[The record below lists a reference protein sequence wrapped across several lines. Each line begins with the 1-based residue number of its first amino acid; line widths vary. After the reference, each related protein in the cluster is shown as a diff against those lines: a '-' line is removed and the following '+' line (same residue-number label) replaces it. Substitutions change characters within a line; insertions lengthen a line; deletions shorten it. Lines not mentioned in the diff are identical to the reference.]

1 MKLSEIGEFALI
13 DRLAVLARGG
23 AGVIQGIGDD
33 CAVLEAGAPGTVL
46 LFTTDL
52 LIEHVHFDRATTPAR
67 ALGRKALAANLS
79 DVAAMGGTPR
89 FFLVNLAAPP
99 HTPVEWV
106 EALYAG
112 IGERADASGAA
123 LVGGDTA
130 ASPDAIHLAIALLGE
145 CPEAEVIYRHG
156 ARPGDS
162 IFVTGSPGESAAG
175 LALLTAELA
184 GGFDPGADRAAFEAL
199 KARHLD
205 PEPRLNAGRALA
217 RARAATALIDVSDGL
232 LADLGH
238 VLARSGCGAR
248 VEAARVP
255 VSPALAAAG
264 ARLGLDPLALAL
276 AGGEDYELLFTAPPG
291 AAPEALSRL
300 LGVAVSRIGAI
311 TPGPDR
317 ARVVDAAEKEV
328 PILPSGFDHFRP
340 R

>member
-1 MKLSEIGEFALI
+1 MKLSEIGEFGLI
-13 DRLAVLARGG
+13 DRLARLARSG

-33 CAVLEAGAPGTVL
+33 CAVLEGGAPGTAL

-52 LIEHVHFDRATTPAR
+52 LIEQVHFDRATTPAR
-67 ALGRKALAANLS
+67 ALGRKALAASLS
-79 DVAAMGGTPR
+79 DVAAMGGAPR
-89 FFLVNLAAPP
+89 FFVVSLAAPP

-106 EALYAG
+106 EALYEGIEARAAEAG
-112 IGERADASGAA
+112 AV
-123 LVGGDTA
+123 LVGGDTT

-145 CPEAEVIYRHG
+145 CPTAEVIYRRG

-175 LALLTAELA
+175 LALLTAELT
-184 GGFDPGADRAAFEAL
+184 GSFDPCADRAVFEAL

-205 PEPRLNAGRALA
+205 PEPRLRAGRALA
-217 RARAATALIDVSDGL
+217 RAGAATALIDVSDGL

-248 VEAARVP
+248 VEAARV
-255 VSPALAAAG
+255 VISPGLAAAG

-276 AGGEDYELLFTAPPG
+276 SGGEDYELLFTAPPD
-291 AAPEALSRL
+291 AEPEALSRL
-300 LGVAVSRIGAI
+300 LEIAVSRIGTI

-317 ARVVDAAEKEV
+317 ARVVDAAGNEV
-328 PILPSGFDHFRP
+328 PIPRAGFDHFRP